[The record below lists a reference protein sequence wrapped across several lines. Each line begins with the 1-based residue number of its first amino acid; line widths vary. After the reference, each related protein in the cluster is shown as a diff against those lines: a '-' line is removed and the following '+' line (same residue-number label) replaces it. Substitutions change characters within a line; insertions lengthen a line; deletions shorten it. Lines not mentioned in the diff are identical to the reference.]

1 MSKQR
6 LIDTDA
12 LHKAFDDKAM
22 GKTINITERTFYDLI
37 NARAAM
43 NDLELFARE
52 HAPQLEK
59 AGALDEINAILWR
72 SVYRGET
79 NADND

>member
-1 MSKQR
+1 
-6 LIDTDA
+6 
-12 LHKAFDDKAM
+12 M

-52 HAPQLEK
+52 YAPQLEK
-59 AGALDEINAILWR
+59 AGVLYEINAILRR
-72 SVYRGET
+72 SVYGGET
-79 NADND
+79 HADNN